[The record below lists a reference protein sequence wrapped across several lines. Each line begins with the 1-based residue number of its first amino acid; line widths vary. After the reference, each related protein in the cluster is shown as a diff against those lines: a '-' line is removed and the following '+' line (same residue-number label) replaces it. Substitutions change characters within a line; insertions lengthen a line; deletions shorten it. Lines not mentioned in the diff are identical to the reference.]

1 MRIFICYRREDA
13 AGHAGRLYDQLSS
26 HFGTDSVFFDVE
38 GIEPGADFVSVLE
51 RAVAASDT
59 VLVVIG
65 PGWLNSRAED
75 GSRRIDGADDHLR
88 REITVALDQGCHVI
102 PVLVRNARMPGP
114 ADLPNTIE
122 KLGHRN
128 AIEVNDAHWHTDVQA
143 LIRYLHTS
151 IPDTRPRGPR
161 WWLHPSN
168 WPALTFDW
176 LFSGLAI
183 VLVASGYFDAWIN
196 RNLPVKAWEHG
207 PTQATWL
214 LILLCLA
221 IIGTI
226 RWFRTRR
233 PEEVI
238 PKGYLISVVGCVVSA
253 VGMLSS
259 IWWGVLFGGEATG
272 VPTIF
277 RPPNL
282 LQIAGG
288 GMIVMGPLRAAVSR
302 RELRAGAPALI
313 SATLLLATI
322 TFFSQFDH
330 PYVNPWAYDLHQ
342 LPLKTFGFVGQ
353 ELGALSLMMQAA
365 ITTGTILFILR
376 QIRLPPGSITFMLT
390 VTAVFVCSERSL
402 FQFVV
407 VAAVVGVA
415 SDVLLI
421 WAERQPSR
429 LVRLRVFATAMGVLL
444 PAVYLLDV
452 WFYEGTYWPADVAY
466 GTILA
471 CGIIGWLMSV
481 LTFPD
486 RETAEVASI
495 LWPPNR

>member
-26 HFGTDSVFFDVE
+26 HFGSDSVFMDVAT
-38 GIEPGADFVSVLE
+38 IAPGADFVSVLE
-51 RAVAASDT
+51 QAVAASDT

-65 PGWLNSRAED
+65 PGWLDSRGAD
-75 GSRRIDGADDHLR
+75 GTRRIDGPDDHLR
-88 REITVALDQGCHVI
+88 REITGALDHGCHVI
-102 PVLVRNARMPGP
+102 PVLVRHARMPEP
-114 ADLPNTIE
+114 ADLPASIE

-128 AIEVNDAHWHTDVQA
+128 AVEVSDARWHTDVQA
-143 LIRYLHTS
+143 LIAYLHTA
-151 IPDTRPRGPR
+151 IPDPRPRGPR
-161 WWLHPSN
+161 WWLDASN

-176 LFSGLAI
+176 LFSGLAV

-196 RNLPVKAWEHG
+196 RNLPVPWEHG
-207 PTQATWL
+207 PAQAAWFVITL
-214 LILLCLA
+214 VLVIT
-221 IIGTI
+221 GTI
-226 RWFRTRR
+226 RWFRYRR
-233 PEEVI
+233 PDLVI
-238 PKGYLISVVGCVVSA
+238 PKGYLVSVVGCAVFA

-259 IWWGVLFGGEATG
+259 IWWGIVFGAETPG

-288 GMIVMGPLRAAVSR
+288 GLIVAGPLRAAVGR
-302 RELRAGAPALI
+302 RELRAGPPALI
-313 SATLLLATI
+313 SATMILATI

-342 LPLKTFGFVGQ
+342 LSKHYAFVGE
-353 ELGALSLMMQAA
+353 ELGALGLMLQAA

-390 VTAVFVCSERSL
+390 ITAVLVCTQLAHWR
-402 FQFVV
+402 FIG
-407 VAAVVGVA
+407 VAAVVGIA
-415 SDVLLI
+415 GDALLL
-421 WAERQPSR
+421 WARQLPSR
-429 LVRLRVFATAMGVLL
+429 LTQLRIFAIAMGALL
-444 PAVYLLDV
+444 PAIYLLEV
-452 WFYEGTYWPADVAY
+452 WLTEDTYWQADVVA
-466 GTILA
+466 GTVLA

-486 RETAEVASI
+486 RKTAEVAAI
-495 LWPPNR
+495 LWPPGK